1 MITIEGLSK
10 SFQTKTDLVL
20 AVDNVSFEVA
30 KGEMVTLLGPS
41 GCGKT
46 TLLRCVAGLERPERG
61 KITMNEQVMADR
73 DKNLFVPAHLR
84 RLGMVFQSYAI
95 WPHMTVYQNVVY
107 ALEGKRMSRSER
119 RKLTAEALEVVKLSS
134 LADRP
139 ATRLS
144 GGQQQRV
151 AIARALVGK
160 PEALLFDEPLSNL
173 DAKLRV
179 EMRTEIRRLQKRTG
193 LTSIYVT
200 HDQSEALAISDWII
214 VMHNGRIVETGRPTE
229 IYRYPRTIFT
239 AQFIGETNLIP
250 GKAVGIDA
258 SKKHVSVDTSVGRF
272 VGISS
277 GTAIKPGDK
286 VRISIRPEDLLLDNP
301 QAETSWNRIKA
312 QVDHSAFAGSVVEA
326 ELHCGDYPI
335 HCLFGR
341 DTNLSPGI
349 ELSLRFSP
357 EVCVVLPDDGSLADD
372 VQTRLPSLLEGLPAA
387 CLQQGQGRGKG

>member
-1 MITIEGLSK
+1 MVVIEGLSK
-10 SFQTKTDLVL
+10 SFQTRTDKVL

-46 TLLRCVAGLERPERG
+46 TLLRCVAGLERPEQG
-61 KITMNEQVMADR
+61 KIMMSDRVVVDR
-73 DKNLFVPAHLR
+73 DRDLFVPAHQR

-119 RKLTAEALEVVKLSS
+119 RKLATDALEVVKLSE

-151 AIARALVGK
+151 AIARALVGQ
-160 PEALLFDEPLSNL
+160 PDALLFDEPLSNL
-173 DAKLRV
+173 DAKLRI
-179 EMRTEIRRLQKRTG
+179 EMRTEIRKLQKRIG

-214 VMHNGRIVETGRPTE
+214 VMQNGRIVETGRPTE

-250 GKAVGIDA
+250 GKVAGIDA
-258 SKKHVSVDTSVGRF
+258 SKKQVSVDTSVGRF
-272 VGISS
+272 VGISI
-277 GTAIKPGDK
+277 GAAIKPGDK
-286 VRISIRPEDLLLDNP
+286 VRISIRPEDLLLDP
-301 QAETSWNRIKA
+301 PLAEKSWNRIKA
-312 QVDHSAFAGSVVEA
+312 QVDNSAFAGSVVEA
-326 ELHCGDYPI
+326 ELRCGDYPI

-341 DTNLSPGI
+341 DTDLSPGI
-349 ELSLRFSP
+349 ELSLGFSP
-357 EVCVVLPDDGSLADD
+357 EVCVVLPDDGSFADD
-372 VQTRLPSLLEGLPAA
+372 SQTKPKSDVE
-387 CLQQGQGRGKG
+387 Q